1 VTSLDEIKQLDPV
14 LIHEIHALL
23 FAKPELMEAPQP
35 ADGDTAQ
42 VIASAV
48 KEVLKLKSLD
58 SEQPF
63 QNYGL
68 DSISATILAARL
80 EKRLKREVAPK
91 WLIEY
96 PTVEMLARHLTAQD
110 GQLDQRAQ

>member
-1 VTSLDEIKQLDPV
+1 MISLDEIKQLDPV

-23 FAKPELMEAPQP
+23 FAKPAPAEAPQP

-42 VIASAV
+42 IVASAV

-63 QNYGL
+63 QSYGL

-80 EKRLKREVAPK
+80 EKRLKREIPPK

-96 PTVEMLARHLTAQD
+96 PTVETLAQHLMAQD
-110 GQLDQRAQ
+110 SQLDQRAQ